1 MKADVLNGIEQ
12 TSKVSGQV
20 MGIVIAGLFLY
31 GAGSLVKDAVI
42 TKRKLRKHDKA
53 AEKLE
58 AVIS

>member
-1 MKADVLNGIEQ
+1 MKADFLNGIEQ

-20 MGIVIAGLFLY
+20 MGIVFCGLFAY
-31 GAGSLVKDAVI
+31 GALSLAKDAI
-42 TKRKLRKHDKA
+42 IAKRKLRKHDKA